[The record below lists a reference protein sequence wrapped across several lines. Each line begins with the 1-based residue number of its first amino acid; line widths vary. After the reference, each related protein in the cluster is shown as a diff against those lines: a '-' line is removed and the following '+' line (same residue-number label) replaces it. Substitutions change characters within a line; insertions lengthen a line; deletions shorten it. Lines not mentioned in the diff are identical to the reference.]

1 MRYNYN
7 IQHVPGKLLYTADTL
22 SRAPQT
28 DVVKALELQEEMEA
42 SIETISDNL
51 PDNKRRLETYQKA
64 QSLDG
69 VHVRVKEFC
78 NSGWPEKRLLNEQLL
93 L

>member
-7 IQHVPGKLLYTADTL
+7 IQHVPGKLLYTADAL
-22 SRAPQT
+22 SRAPQM
-28 DVVKALELQEEMEA
+28 DVVEALKLQEEMEA
-42 SIETISDNL
+42 FIVTISDNL

-69 VHVRVKEFC
+69 VCFRVKEFC
-78 NSGWPEKRLLNEQLL
+78 TSGWPEKRLLNKQLL